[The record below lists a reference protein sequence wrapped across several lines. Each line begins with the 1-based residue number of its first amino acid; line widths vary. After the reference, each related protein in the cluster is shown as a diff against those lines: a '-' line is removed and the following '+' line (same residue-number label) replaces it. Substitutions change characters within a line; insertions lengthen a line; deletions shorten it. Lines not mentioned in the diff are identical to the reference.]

1 MTKLKVTQDVVKS
14 IVDSGTTRKTKSI
27 QKFSSIQDST
37 VVGSEIRLARA
48 ITTWSQNDAGLW
60 KTTACFVVNDK
71 IDKEFQFEAVAPLAA
86 GKPKEDYPTKRFY
99 VIWRGRWEVMSPQ
112 TRVPNYGPG
121 KGISSEW
128 PAEGPYDIIFHN
140 AGIVNAVIRGENY
153 KDWGTLYFSPASF
166 YWESKTLDIVG
177 KRELCLKTK
186 RVQVVTGVKMVNGSA
201 EVTTETVRVLQ

>member
-37 VVGSEIRLARA
+37 VVGAEIRLARA

-71 IDKEFQFEAVAPLAA
+71 LDLSFQFEAVAPLADD
-86 GKPKEDYPTKRFY
+86 KPFDDSTSKRFY

-112 TRVPNYGPG
+112 VPKYGSG
-121 KGISSEW
+121 NGISIREIGNGRY
-128 PAEGPYDIIFHN
+128 EVRN
-140 AGIVNAVIRGENY
+140 NGIVNAVIRGENY
-153 KDWGTLYFSPASF
+153 KDWGTLYFSPSTFHWNPNAP
-166 YWESKTLDIVG
+166 EIVG
-177 KRELCLKTK
+177 KRELCLKAK
-186 RVQVVTGVKMVNGSA
+186 RVQVVTGVKMVNGSV
-201 EVTTETVRVLQ
+201 EVTTETVKVLQ